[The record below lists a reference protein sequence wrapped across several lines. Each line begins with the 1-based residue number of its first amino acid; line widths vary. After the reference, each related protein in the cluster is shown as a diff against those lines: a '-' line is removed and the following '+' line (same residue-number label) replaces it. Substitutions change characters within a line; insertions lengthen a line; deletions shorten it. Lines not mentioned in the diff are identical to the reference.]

1 MLKYP
6 AAAACL
12 FLILGIL
19 AGTLFHPPDFI
30 AFCALAVGFV
40 AGLIA
45 LHKKSIRWLIVFGAV
60 SLVLLGVFR
69 YNLSAVN
76 FPPNHISGF
85 NNLPQ
90 QVMVIGRIVREPD
103 VRPDKTYLT
112 VECDTLYITDEPIP
126 TSGLMLAR
134 IAHFDDRFNYADR
147 IAVTG
152 YLGAPFERRNFHGF
166 DYRRYLML
174 KRINSYVSVK
184 HREQARV
191 LGPGEGN
198 RFLSGIIIPLREYI
212 LDVFKTRLAGSEQHL
227 VAGFL
232 IGETRFIP
240 QQLYERFRDTGT
252 LHLLAVSGS
261 NVALV
266 IGTLVFLFRFAGVR
280 RRVVDVLSLGVIIVF
295 CQLSFNQPSVVRA
308 SLMIGLVLIGRIV
321 YRKGSL
327 LNIIAV
333 AALLILMINPM
344 MLFDVGFQLSFA
356 AAFSLI
362 YLLKGMMPRST
373 GLQGM
378 WKKVLLYG
386 LMILASSV
394 VVQIMVAPI
403 LAYYF
408 GRIPLITFISNLL
421 VIPLASLSVTL
432 SLLLVLFAPVPILG
446 DLLAVLT
453 QLSLHI
459 SIWLVDFFASL
470 PVVKLSVGAP
480 SLTDI
485 VFYYA
490 TLFLFYG
497 AFRSTKSLRYLLLI
511 VFVWANI
518 LVWKSVARQASPNA
532 TVTFLDLGSETAMHV
547 RIPPDYD
554 FMLTNAQSDGGF
566 DQVERIIIPY
576 LSGEGADETELWGT
590 CSSGEETATDQSALM
605 LESLPALQDSNS
617 DKPLSNNDYA
627 IHLWKSTLGVE
638 KAHVILKDHSLLW
651 LSSWDWLGSSE
662 SDSISTVDILAL
674 PYPSHPVSKY
684 FDRIRLLSP
693 SVVIIYSY
701 PSWTSHVD
709 LDFLA
714 QQMHSFGVQLID
726 TQKRG
731 AVRFSIGQTDV
742 SVTCAL
748 SAE

>member
-19 AGTLFHPPDFI
+19 AGTVFHPADFI
-30 AFCALAVGFV
+30 SFCILTVALVGV
-40 AGLIA
+40 LIA
-45 LHKKSIRWLIVFGAV
+45 LYRKSIRWLISIGAV

-85 NNLPQ
+85 NDLPE

-103 VRPDKTYLT
+103 MRPDKTYLT

-126 TSGLMLAR
+126 TSGLLLVR
-134 IAHFDDRFNYADR
+134 IAYLDDRFNYADK
-147 IAVTG
+147 IAVKG
-152 YLGAPFERRNFHGF
+152 YLGTPIEKRNFHGF

-174 KRINSYVSVK
+174 KRINSYISVK
-184 HREQARV
+184 HSEQARV
-191 LGPGEGN
+191 LEHGGGN
-198 RFLSGIIIPLREYI
+198 RFLSGFIIPLREYI
-212 LDVFKTRLAGSEQHL
+212 LDVFRKKLAGSEQYL

-240 QQLYERFRDTGT
+240 QQLYKRFRDTGT

-266 IGTLVFLFRFAGVR
+266 IGTLVFLFRFAGVKR
-280 RRVVDVLSLGVIIVF
+280 RIVDILSLGVIVVF

-321 YRKGSL
+321 YRKTSL

-356 AAFSLI
+356 AAFSLV
-362 YLLKGMMPRST
+362 YFLKGMMPRSGSVT
-373 GLQGM
+373 GI
-378 WKKVLLYG
+378 WKKMFRYG
-386 LMILASSV
+386 LMILASSI

-403 LAYYF
+403 LAWYF
-408 GRIPLITFISNLL
+408 GTIPLITFVSNLL
-421 VIPLASLSVTL
+421 VIPFASLSVTM
-432 SLLLVLFAPVPILG
+432 SMLLVLFAPVPVLG
-446 DLLAVLT
+446 DLLAVFT

-485 VFYYA
+485 ILFYA
-490 TLFLFYG
+490 TLFLLYG
-497 AFRSTKSLRYLLLI
+497 AFRSTKSLRYLLL
-511 VFVWANI
+511 VVLVWANMF
-518 LVWKSVARQASPNA
+518 VWRVVAREVSSNTQ
-532 TVTFLDLGSETAMHV
+532 VTFLDLGQETAMHI

-554 FMLTNAQSDGGF
+554 FMLTNARSSNGF
-566 DQVERIIIPY
+566 DQVERVIMPY
-576 LSGEGADETELWGT
+576 LSGEGADKPELFAI
-590 CSSGEETATDQSALM
+590 CSSSETIDTSKQTARGM
-605 LESLPALQDSNS
+605 ESLPAIESSS
-617 DKPLSNNDYA
+617 DGEYS
-627 IHLWKSTLGVE
+627 IHLWRSKLGVE
-638 KAHVILKDHSLLW
+638 QAYVMLKDHALLW
-651 LSSWDWLGSSE
+651 LSSWDWLNSPE
-662 SDSISTVDILAL
+662 ADSISSSDILAL
-674 PYPSHPVSKY
+674 PYPDHSVSMY
-684 FDRIRLLSP
+684 FDRIRQLAP
-693 SVVIIYSY
+693 SVVVIYNY
-701 PSWTSHVD
+701 RMWRDHVD

-714 QQMHSFGVQLID
+714 QQMHSFGVQLLD
-726 TQKRG
+726 TQKLG
-731 AVRFSIGQTDV
+731 AIRMSFGGTDV
-742 SVTCAL
+742 SVTTAL
-748 SAE
+748 SAK